1 MPEETG
7 FGRDFLTKLIR
18 GIMKLI
24 LASFIISAVS
34 SISIPDLIVGS
45 AVVSGALLKGILEFI
60 IPIAIIISALNDFGV
75 EI

>member
-1 MPEETG
+1 MPEDTG

>member
-34 SISIPDLIVGS
+34 SINIPDLTVGS
-45 AVVSGALLKGILEFI
+45 AVVSGALLKAILEFI

>member
-1 MPEETG
+1 MTEDTG

-34 SISIPDLIVGS
+34 SINIPDLTIGS
-45 AVVSGALLKGILEFI
+45 ATVSGALFKGILQFI
-60 IPIAIIISALNDFGV
+60 VPIAIIISALNDFGV